1 MSSRQTVLIV
11 DDDELLAG
19 MLAELLREEGYQVS
33 TASNGLDGYSTY
45 PNYQADIV
53 LADIEMPELNGFEMM
68 RCIRGINPSVR
79 TIYMS
84 GVPAQHRRILVAEVQ
99 KFGATVLRKPFDAL
113 DLLKL
118 LSPVASEKTASDAST
133 YEGSRESKETYLETS
148 GMKKDVEGFPYAS
161 LALLIIHPSKE

>member
-1 MSSRQTVLIV
+1 VLSRQTILIV

-19 MLAELLREEGYQVS
+19 MLTELLREEGYQVS
-33 TASNGLDGYSTY
+33 TARNGLHGYSIY
-45 PNYQADIV
+45 PKHQAETV
-53 LADIEMPELNGFEMM
+53 LADIEMPGLDGFEMM

-84 GVPAQHRRILVAEVQ
+84 GASGQHRRTLVTEVQ

-118 LSPVASEKTASDAST
+118 LSPIACEKAAPGSAT
-133 YEGSRESKETYLETS
+133 YEGSRDPGKPIW
-148 GMKKDVEGFPYAS
+148 KHAV
-161 LALLIIHPSKE
+161 